1 MAMLNLFLAGLSLCL
16 SLPQDG
22 AAVELRYDVKPQT
35 VLRRDLLVKHEIQLD
50 GVSFTRAGESPVRQE
65 MPGWTSTF
73 VKVTV
78 DDTIGEV
85 AGGIP
90 QRLRRRWVDLGAQ
103 GTLQLSATPGRP
115 KFEDRAVLSSPL
127 RDRSVDFTWIEAES
141 DWSRLWVRDD
151 AEEFWLAE
159 MRGDM
164 DALGLL
170 PDGPVAVGAEWELSM
185 ETVRSLLAPGGNHLI
200 TPRTTNVFGR
210 TVEVGVGGDYSE
222 VLGPELAGSARATF
236 EGLREVDG
244 ERLAV
249 LRLSVEGLRSI
260 NDRTD
265 LWRISAPAEERN
277 ELAHLLSTLIE
288 YGLDARGEALWNLER
303 GHLHSVTLAGEEVF
317 MLSVTKFGGPV
328 TDPHETVQQSS
339 FHGTV
344 ELTYKVGPPPPPPE
358 PGAKGA
364 AREH

>member
-1 MAMLNLFLAGLSLCL
+1 MIQLLLAALPLCL
-16 SLPQDG
+16 PAVQDG
-22 AAVELRYDVKPQT
+22 AAVELRYDVAPGS

-50 GVSFTRAGESPVRQE
+50 GVTFTRAGESPVRQD

-85 AGGIP
+85 SGGLP
-90 QRLRRRWVDLGAQ
+90 RKLRRTWVDLGAQ
-103 GTLQLSATPGRP
+103 GTLQLAAAPGRP

-127 RDRSVDFTWIEAES
+127 RERRVDFTWIEDES
-141 DWSRLWVRDD
+141 AWARLWVRDD

-170 PDGPVAVGAEWELSM
+170 PAAAVAPGDEWELSM

-200 TPRTTNVFGR
+200 TPRTTNLFGR
-210 TVEVGVGGDYSE
+210 TMEVGIGGDLSE
-222 VLGPELAGSARATF
+222 VLGPDLAGSARATF

-244 ERLAV
+244 ERVAV

-265 LWRISAPAEERN
+265 LWRLSAPAEERN
-277 ELAHLLSTLIE
+277 EVAHLVSTLIE
-288 YGLDARGEALWNLER
+288 YGLDARGEALWSLER
-303 GHLHSVTLAGEEVF
+303 GHLHSLTLAGEEVF
-317 MLSVTKFGGPV
+317 MLAVTKFGGPV
-328 TDPHETVQQSS
+328 TQPHETVQQSS
-339 FHGTV
+339 FHGTL
-344 ELTYKVGPPPPPPE
+344 ELTYRVAPPPPAPE

-364 AREH
+364 ARGH